1 MYQAQYNTNA
11 VQDSFE
17 RVIALES
24 NDSIKVR
31 HIAKFIS
38 ETKSKNENEIL
49 SLFDQGKKLCEAL
62 GLEELLYSL
71 YIEISTK
78 LSKIGFQDQSQS
90 KCEELM
96 DLLYA
101 QPKLNIEYY
110 SRGQLLLARY
120 DTEQGRLKS
129 ADGRIESVIDI
140 HHDIEPTVHLVLAYN
155 EKSITLRNQG
165 ILEEA
170 LTYSDSAIVVC
181 NIIEDISQKANV
193 YSGRGRVY

>member
-1 MYQAQYNTNA
+1 M
-11 VQDSFE
+11 
-17 RVIALES
+17 
-24 NDSIKVR
+24 
-31 HIAKFIS
+31 
-38 ETKSKNENEIL
+38 
-49 SLFDQGKKLCEAL
+49 
-62 GLEELLYSL
+62 
-71 YIEISTK
+71 
-78 LSKIGFQDQSQS
+78 
-90 KCEELM
+90 
-96 DLLYA
+96 
-101 QPKLNIEYY
+101 
-110 SRGQLLLARY
+110 ARY